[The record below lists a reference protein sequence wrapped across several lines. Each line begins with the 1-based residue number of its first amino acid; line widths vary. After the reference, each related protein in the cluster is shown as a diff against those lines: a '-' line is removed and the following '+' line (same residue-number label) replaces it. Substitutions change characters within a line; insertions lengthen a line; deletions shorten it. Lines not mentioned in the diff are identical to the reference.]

1 MNLSSCGSSR
11 SLTRILLSGLCLG
24 AAAGLAAC
32 SGGAVGSGNAPRNMV
47 ITAPSTT
54 IPLPSLKMY
63 QCLTSGLRALL
74 YFSDGSVGDFTNRV
88 VWSSSNPGAVKVSN
102 GDIPGP
108 GGFYGRGVLVPDGT
122 GTAIITADYFGLIS
136 QTAVS
141 VGPLVDP
148 QLKAVIDGN
157 YVPLW
162 RINPNNT
169 SPTKAFTMGQGTQVQ
184 VAVTAMLDHAET
196 DITGFSTVGFQTPN
210 NGVAT
215 VVQTGAGG
223 AALIAGGFGGPV
235 VPMASFA
242 SCDLTTITDATNIVN
257 MSVSPVQSI
266 AMQPEF
272 PPPDPSQPVSSS
284 NPLPQLIVGNSER
297 FRVIGSLADG
307 NLQDVSKQSV
317 LTVAQGGNFA
327 QFGGTS
333 GVNNLLFAAAPG
345 GLVLQASF
353 NQGGASLTAGSIVT
367 STVTRVLQTFQ
378 VCWTDIFTTV
388 QNCPASQPEATVQ
401 AGVLTPLQFHAIG
414 NYGVDSGTGKT
425 ILQEVTRSTTW
436 STDLPAV
443 AVFGNGGNS
452 AGQARGVS
460 QGTTTV
466 QAANL
471 NAVNVPQVYTQLLV
485 SAPP

>member
-1 MNLSSCGSSR
+1 MNLSSRGPGR

-32 SGGAVGSGNAPRNMV
+32 GGGVGTGNAPRNLV
-47 ITAPSTT
+47 ITAPSQ
-54 IPLPSLKMY
+54 IAPLPSLKMY

-74 YFSDGSVGDFTNRV
+74 YFQDGSVGDFTSRV
-88 VWSSSNPGAVKVSN
+88 VWRSSNPGAVKVSN
-102 GDIPGP
+102 GDIPAP
-108 GGFYGRGVLVPDGT
+108 GGFYARGALIPDGT
-122 GTAIITADYFGLIS
+122 GSAIITADYFGMIS

-141 VGPLVDP
+141 VGPLVNP

-162 RINPNNT
+162 RINTNNT
-169 SPTKAFTMGQGTQVQ
+169 SPATAFTMGQGTQVQ

-196 DITGFSTVGFQTPN
+196 DITAFSDVGFQTPS

-215 VVQTGAGG
+215 VEQSGAGG
-223 AALIAGGFGGPV
+223 AILLAGNLGGPV
-235 VPMASFA
+235 VPMASFT
-242 SCDLTTITDATNIVN
+242 SCGLTTITDANNIVN

-297 FRVIGSLADG
+297 FRVIASLADG
-307 NLQDVSKQSV
+307 NSQDVSRQSS
-317 LTVAQGGNFA
+317 LSIAQGGSFA

-333 GVNNLLFAAAPG
+333 GVNNLLFASAPG
-345 GLVLQASF
+345 GIVLQATF
-353 NQGGASLTAGSIVT
+353 NQGGASLTAPSIVT
-367 STVTRVLQTFQ
+367 STATRVLQTFQ
-378 VCWTDIFTTV
+378 VCWTDIFTTI
-388 QNCPASQPEATVQ
+388 QNCPASQPSPSVQ

-414 NYGVDSGTGKT
+414 NYGTDPATGQT

-436 STDLPAV
+436 STDLPNV
-443 AVFGNGGNS
+443 GNIGNGGNT
-452 AGQARGVS
+452 AGQARGLS

-466 QAANL
+466 QAANAS
-471 NAVNVPQVYTQLLV
+471 AVNVPQVYTQLTV
-485 SAPP
+485 TAAP